1 MLDII
6 LPHTPL
12 SAGTTRHL
20 ILQALI
26 EQCSHLAPLP
36 VAVCFPCSDVA
47 LAGAL
52 EAASANLILPLL
64 VGPRATLEALAAT
77 QNLSLAGIEI
87 IDAADEDEAARISV
101 TLCRQGRAQALMKGS
116 LHTDVLMHAV
126 MAEGGLR
133 GKRRLSHVFVMEAP
147 AYPRPLL
154 ITDAAINIAPTV
166 AEKADILQ
174 NAIEL
179 AQALDIDTPRV
190 AILSAVETINPAITS
205 TLDAA
210 VLCKMADRGQI
221 TGAILDGP
229 LAFDTAISAEA
240 AAIKHLHSP
249 VAGNVDIMLV
259 PDLESGNMLA
269 KQLEYLGGAAA
280 AGIVLGAVGPA
291 GKVPII
297 LTSRADTTPSRLA
310 SCAVAVRYAQRFG
323 GGESAT

>member
-1 MLDII
+1 MLDIF

-12 SAGTTRHL
+12 SASTTHHL
-20 ILQALI
+20 ILNTLI
-26 EQCSHLAPLP
+26 EQCSHLDPLP

-52 EAASANLILPLL
+52 EAAAANLIKPIL
-64 VGPRATLEALAAT
+64 VGPRATLEAIASA
-77 QNLSLAGIEI
+77 QKLSLDGIEI
-87 IDAADEDEAARISV
+87 IDVANEDEAARISV
-101 TLCRQGRAQALMKGS
+101 ALCREGRARALMKGS
-116 LHTDVLMHAV
+116 LHTDVMMRAV
-126 MAEGGLR
+126 MASDGLR

-154 ITDAAINIAPTV
+154 ITDAAINIAPTLT
-166 AEKADILQ
+166 EKADILQ

-179 AQALDIDTPRV
+179 AQALGIETPRV
-190 AILSAVETINPAITS
+190 AILSAVETINPAIVS

-221 TGAILDGP
+221 VGAILDGP

-280 AGIVLGAVGPA
+280 AGIVLGAVGPS

-297 LTSRADTTPSRLA
+297 LTSRADNAPSRLA
-310 SCAVAVRYAQRFG
+310 SCAVAVRFAQRYPA
-323 GGESAT
+323 SDLDI